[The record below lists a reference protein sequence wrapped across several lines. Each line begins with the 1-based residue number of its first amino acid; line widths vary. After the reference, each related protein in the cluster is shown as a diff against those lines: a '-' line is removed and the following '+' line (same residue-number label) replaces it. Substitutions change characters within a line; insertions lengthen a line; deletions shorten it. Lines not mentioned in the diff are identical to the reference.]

1 MVWQVFGVSINNDIN
16 RHGISHAKT
25 LINNQE
31 GYTLICLNYVPLNFF
46 FRQTCLPRDRG
57 RTLVVVRKVR
67 VLYYYSGKIL
77 PISNTMKM

>member
-46 FRQTCLPRDRG
+46 FSPDVFTKRSR
-57 RTLVVVRKVR
+57 
-67 VLYYYSGKIL
+67 
-77 PISNTMKM
+77 SNTGSSSEGKSSLLLFGQNSSYK